1 VFVPLIVRFP
11 PALRGVPS
19 RVPGIVSLVD
29 LAPTLLARIDHPSL
43 QAFRQQC
50 EGKDVFSGSFTRDL
64 ALAQRTSRELGATDV
79 FLEGGLEE
87 LYDLASDPAG
97 HENVIGLHPEVAARL
112 RAQALEVLGRA
123 RFEPPREGAPAKTEI
138 LQQLGELGYVEED

>member
-1 VFVPLIVRFP
+1 
-11 PALRGVPS
+11 
-19 RVPGIVSLVD
+19 VD

-64 ALAQRTSRELGATDV
+64 ALAQRTSRELGATESGVQHAVLSGRWRYV

-123 RFEPPREGAPAKTEI
+123 RFELPREGAPAKTEI